1 MNLAVAVALVL
12 LLGLLILVSY
22 VDRVYQEIGKFLSR
36 EFQSNIDIFEQKI
49 EPKLHV
55 SRSRAALS
63 MAVLT
68 QLITAAI
75 GLLLGFTVFNDQRWS
90 VYEILQATLSLIL
103 IVILCNRFLPFV
115 FFSRTNGA
123 WLIRWT
129 PLLTILI
136 YLVLPVTI
144 VFGFLQSVASLTRQ
158 NTGEQ
163 PESPAEAVDALI
175 EAGQEE
181 GIIHEGDRDLI
192 QSVVEFSGKT
202 VREAMKP
209 RPEMFAVTTDMTV
222 ERFIELLRTKHYSRV
237 PVYEGNIHS
246 IKGIVYAQDVLQV
259 PDTEAHTRTLDTLM
273 RRDVYFVPESKL
285 GSDLLREMQRKN
297 DRMAIVVDEYGGVA
311 GLVTIEDL
319 IEEIVGEIRDEH
331 EQPEIVREGERAYVV
346 SGGMDVDRLDE
357 LFGVKPEGKESATIA
372 GLVSELAGRIPRR
385 GEIVE
390 EDGLR
395 FEILESTDR
404 RVQRVRVTAVQPRPV
419 TLSLTNSNC

>member
-1 MNLAVAVALVL
+1 MNLAAAVALLL
-12 LLGLLILVSY
+12 LLGLLTLVSY

-36 EFQSNIDIFEQKI
+36 EFQDNIDVFEQKV
-49 EPKLHV
+49 EPNLRV
-55 SRSRAALS
+55 SRTRSALS

-68 QLITAAI
+68 QLTMAAI
-75 GLLLGFTVFNDQRWS
+75 ALLVGYVVFSDQKWS
-90 VYEILQATLSLIL
+90 IYEILQATISLIL

-115 FFSRTNGA
+115 FFSRTRGT
-123 WLIRWT
+123 WLIPWT
-129 PLLTILI
+129 PLLRLLI
-136 YLVLPVTI
+136 YVLLPVTI
-144 VFGFLQSVASLTRQ
+144 VLGFLQSVASLTRQ

-181 GIIHEGDRDLI
+181 GIIQEGDRDLI

-222 ERFIELLRTKHYSRV
+222 ERFIELLRAKHYSRV

-297 DRMAIVVDEYGGVA
+297 VRMAIVVDEYGGVA

-331 EQPEIVREGERAYVV
+331 EQPEIVREGERSYVV

-372 GLVSELAGRIPRR
+372 GLVSELAGRIPRK
-385 GEIVE
+385 GEFVE

-395 FEILESTDR
+395 FEILDSTDR
-404 RVQRVRVTAVQPRPV
+404 RVERVRITSAQPQQ
-419 TLSLTNSNC
+419 LKLM

>member
-1 MNLAVAVALVL
+1 
-12 LLGLLILVSY
+12 
-22 VDRVYQEIGKFLSR
+22 
-36 EFQSNIDIFEQKI
+36 
-49 EPKLHV
+49 
-55 SRSRAALS
+55 
-63 MAVLT
+63 
-68 QLITAAI
+68 
-75 GLLLGFTVFNDQRWS
+75 
-90 VYEILQATLSLIL
+90 L

-115 FFSRTNGA
+115 FFSRTRGT

-129 PLLTILI
+129 PLLRLLI
-136 YLVLPVTI
+136 YVLLPVTI
-144 VFGFLQSVASLTRQ
+144 VLGFLQSVASLTRH
-158 NTGEQ
+158 NTGEE

-181 GIIHEGDRDLI
+181 GIIQEGDRDLI

-209 RPEMFAVTTDMTV
+209 RPEMFAVTSDMTV
-222 ERFIELLRTKHYSRV
+222 ERFVELLRTKHYSRV

-259 PDTEAHTRTLDTLM
+259 PDTEAHTRTLGTLM

-285 GSDLLREMQRKN
+285 GSDLLREMQRKSI
-297 DRMAIVVDEYGGVA
+297 RMAIVVDEYGGVA

-331 EQPEIVREGERAYVV
+331 EQPEIVREGERSYVV

-390 EDGLR
+390 EEGLR

-404 RVQRVRVTAVQPRPV
+404 RVERVRITPAQQQQQ
-419 TLSLTNSNC
+419 LKLM